1 MILLRIISPNHNTS
15 PLGSDNA
22 WVGTVGAVKNMTS
35 LIGIGVL
42 KMTHQVYTVVDF
54 LGPLGGFEA
63 KLAQRKPR
71 AIKPY
76 WASHLDIVNYS
87 LNSENLDIQL
97 RIYLSHS
104 VIQHGQ
110 QFLLPYSSLG

>member
-1 MILLRIISPNHNTS
+1 MS

-22 WVGTVGAVKNMTS
+22 WAGTVGAVKNMTS
-35 LIGIGVL
+35 LIGIGFL

-76 WASHLDIVNYS
+76 WASLADINYPLTS
-87 LNSENLDIQL
+87 DNLHTRL
-97 RIYLSHS
+97 RI
-104 VIQHGQ
+104 
-110 QFLLPYSSLG
+110 